1 MKKVQTKLFHEITS
15 KVKQTVK
22 EFDPN
27 AEVILFGSR
36 ARGDYKKDSD
46 WDFLILTDRNV
57 NEPLKTVFRGNL
69 IENRIERASHY

>member
-1 MKKVQTKLFHEITS
+1 MKKVQTKLFYEITS

-36 ARGDYKKDSD
+36 ARGDYNKDAG

-57 NEPLKTVFRGNL
+57 NEPLKTVFRRKL